1 MPVRVTLVIDRGRRL
16 PLGPRRWTRI
26 GAPPLELKSRV
37 DVLAF
42 ILEIIGILRSVAAP
56 KQIGHTMNVEPDAH
70 TVTGDHERGL
80 TAGCDG

>member
-1 MPVRVTLVIDRGRRL
+1 MP
-16 PLGPRRWTRI
+16 
-26 GAPPLELKSRV
+26 
-37 DVLAF
+37 AF